1 MRCSFKEWPFKIVF
15 KSNELGTG
23 FKSDLVLSAQYN
35 KHTDIPNLLI
45 YFYCISYEMDLQ
57 KINEFRSE
65 IDKKINLTMI
75 ISNWM
80 EY

>member
-23 FKSDLVLSAQYN
+23 FKRDLIFSAQYN
-35 KHTDIPNLLI
+35 NRYPQLIDWLLLHKLWNGFTEN
-45 YFYCISYEMDLQ
+45 Y
-57 KINEFRSE
+57 EFRSE
-65 IDKKINLTMI
+65 IDKKMNLTMI

-80 EY
+80 EYYL